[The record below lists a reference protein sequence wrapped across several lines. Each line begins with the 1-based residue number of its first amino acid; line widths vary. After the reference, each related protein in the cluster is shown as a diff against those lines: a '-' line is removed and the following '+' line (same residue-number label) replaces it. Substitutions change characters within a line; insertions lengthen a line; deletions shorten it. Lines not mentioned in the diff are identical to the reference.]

1 MAVDRSVFLRSKIKI
16 VLTGSETKEEAE
28 AALRAPINIPRYP
41 HFNDVHEQRV
51 HMKQKLAAG
60 FRLFAKFGWDE
71 GKRLQPRFSP
81 FLEVNGPNQC

>member
-1 MAVDRSVFLRSKIKI
+1 MAVDRSVFLRSKLKI

-41 HFNDVHEQRV
+41 HFNDFHEQRV

-71 GKRLQPRFSP
+71 GKRLRPTIFTFFGSQ
-81 FLEVNGPNQC
+81 